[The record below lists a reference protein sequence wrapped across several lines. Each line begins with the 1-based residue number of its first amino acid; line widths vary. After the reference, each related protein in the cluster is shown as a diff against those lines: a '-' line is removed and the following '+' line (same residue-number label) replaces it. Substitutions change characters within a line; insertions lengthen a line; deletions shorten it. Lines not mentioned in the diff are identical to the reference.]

1 MTRATMQPPW
11 SRLLRRVRE
20 QVRHL
25 LDPNRA
31 VEVGRTEQ
39 LRAVL
44 RYARVQ
50 TSLVHAGVILV
61 SVCMLL
67 LTPRSGAGEI
77 AMWILV
83 LAGFTVLRVITAG
96 QALATSTLVLEPIGV
111 ALFLAGTGG
120 PDSPFF
126 TLSLAGIWWASRTT
140 SGQTALVH
148 RIDRRSSEGRLV
160 VGAVIEAAPT
170 RSARWI
176 YGLSLVGAYL
186 LLVLPPATR
195 TGLVGGGVQD
205 AVVMIGVSLLSQASA
220 RLDWSAHGPAAVV
233 QMPTLGAQQLAIR
246 EGLARALQTIDIP
259 VDAILAAGEVGLT
272 ALQAEVLAYLLL
284 GLTNQEIADAS
295 RVSEAAVRY
304 RLTRLYRTL
313 GVTGRRQAAERARA
327 IGLTLTPRSLTTNP
341 TRPA

>member
-1 MTRATMQPPW
+1 M
-11 SRLLRRVRE
+11 L
-20 QVRHL
+20 
-25 LDPNRA
+25 
-31 VEVGRTEQ
+31 
-39 LRAVL
+39 
-44 RYARVQ
+44 
-50 TSLVHAGVILV
+50 ILN
-61 SVCMLL
+61 
-67 LTPRSGAGEI
+67 PRSGAGEI
-77 AMWILV
+77 PMWVVI

-96 QALATSTLVLEPIGV
+96 QVLATSTLVLEPIGI

-120 PDSPFF
+120 ADSPFF
-126 TLSLAGIWWASRTT
+126 TLSLAGIWWASRTRR
-140 SGQTALVH
+140 GQTALVH
-148 RIDRRSSEGRLV
+148 RIDRRFT
-160 VGAVIEAAPT
+160 VIEAAPT
-170 RSARWI
+170 RSAWLV
-176 YGLSLVGAYL
+176 YGVSLVGAYL
-186 LLVLPPATR
+186 LLDLPQATR
-195 TGLVGGGVQD
+195 SGMAGEALQD
-205 AVVMIGVSLLSQASA
+205 AVVMIGVSLLSEASA

-233 QMPTLGAQQLAIR
+233 QMPTLGAEQLAIR

-327 IGLTLTPRSLTTNP
+327 IGLTVTPRSLTTNP